1 MWRVIEWLARVPIA
15 DPVDRRNAPV
25 MQLLMMFIGCVVPL
39 NSAYYVFLVG
49 LRHRPGWVV
58 DLGTDLLITLMAWVA
73 LVMIRHGRFRL
84 AIVLFLATVLASASA
99 AYASAGF
106 QVSLT
111 DKIPMLMLALG
122 GLVLGRRALWA
133 IFGLLMAIFGLGM
146 FTDVMRSLHAGLPA
160 DHGLSSAPPVVLG
173 YLIIAIVLD
182 RTIAALRESLAESTE
197 RGIRLQHE
205 IIEREHAQEQ
215 LVHAQKMEAIGRLAG
230 GVAHDF
236 NNILGVI
243 LGFASERDRSDEIDT
258 DPAQDAAA
266 MSEALE
272 GVEMAARRGAAISNK
287 LLSFS
292 RNDVT
297 RPECFDTGK
306 ALRELAPMLRQLFG
320 SAIAM
325 SVTIDP
331 QSPLPI
337 RFDRSQFELMML
349 NLAANARDAMPD
361 GGRFALTAERSSPP
375 NAPQVLITLTD
386 TGKGMSE
393 DVQKRIFEPFYTTK
407 PSGSGTGLGLAVT
420 YSLIAG
426 AGGEISVASI
436 PDKGSSFRIAL
447 PLVEFATQPDMNLAP
462 ATAIHVLLVE
472 DDHDLRQQ
480 LASALIADGCAV
492 DEAADGA
499 HALQIIEAT
508 PMHDVL
514 ICDHHMPG
522 THGDEL
528 YRALRLRMPE
538 VPMIL
543 ISSTQGG
550 SSDDFRVTR
559 LPKPFPPA
567 SLLQLVRR
575 VTAGRNEGEGFQPPI
590 T

>member
-1 MWRVIEWLARVPIA
+1 MWRVTEWLARVPIA

-49 LRHRPGWVV
+49 LQHRPGWMV
-58 DLGTDLLITLMAWVA
+58 DLGTDLLITIMAWMA
-73 LVMIRHGRFRL
+73 LALIRRGHFRL

-99 AYASAGF
+99 AYASSGF

-146 FTDVMRSLHAGLPA
+146 FTDAMRSLHAGLPA

-173 YLIIAIVLD
+173 FLIIAIVLD

-197 RGIRLQHE
+197 RGIRLQYE
-205 IIEREHAQEQ
+205 IIEREQAQEQ

-258 DPAQDAAA
+258 DPAQDAAVMA
-266 MSEALE
+266 EALE

-297 RPECFDTGK
+297 RPECFDAGK
-306 ALRELAPMLRQLFG
+306 ALRELVPMLRQLFG

-325 SVTIDP
+325 SVTMDP
-331 QSPLPI
+331 QQPLPI

-361 GGRFALTAERSSPP
+361 GGRFTLTAERSS
-375 NAPQVLITLTD
+375 APGTPRALLALAD

-393 DVQKRIFEPFYTTK
+393 DVQQRIFEPFYTTK

-420 YSLIAG
+420 YSLITA
-426 AGGEISVASI
+426 AGGDVSVDSA
-436 PDKGSSFRIAL
+436 PGNGSTFRIAL
-447 PLVEFATQPDMNLAP
+447 PLVESATQSDMRIAP
-462 ATAIHVLLVE
+462 VTAIRVLLVE

-480 LASALIADGCAV
+480 LASTLSADGCAV
-492 DEAADGA
+492 DAAADGA
-499 HALQIIEAT
+499 QALQIAET
-508 PMHDVL
+508 KPSHDVL

-528 YRALRLRMPE
+528 YRALRLRMPR

-550 SSDDFRVTR
+550 SSDDIRVTR

-567 SLLQLVRR
+567 SLLQLVRQ
-575 VTAGRNEGEGFQPPI
+575 VTDTGDATGKSQPLI